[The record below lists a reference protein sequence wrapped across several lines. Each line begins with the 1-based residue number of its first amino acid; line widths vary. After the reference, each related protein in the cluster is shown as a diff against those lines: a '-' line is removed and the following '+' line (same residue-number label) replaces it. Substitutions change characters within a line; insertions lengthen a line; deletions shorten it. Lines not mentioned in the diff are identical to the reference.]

1 MKDEDMEYIRL
12 SENYNNNIL
21 IPINKSPFDFIK
33 NNNSPYFVSMMKYS
47 KSQFEEWQKTNSLKG
62 MSGGKTNKLWADFD
76 CKENVEL
83 ALKEAGIFAE
93 RLLDLGF
100 KETDLQ
106 LSYSGGKGAGIIVD
120 TIQDYTIDQVKALCT
135 QVASGLQ
142 TFDTSM
148 YDHQRIFRVLFT
160 RNEKTGLYKIPL
172 QLSDLQAPD
181 LAQIKADA
189 AQPENYIK
197 EDVFSSYTKA
207 EVILSKELI
216 DPPAP
221 AKIEVVRKHSVD
233 VSTRPTNWKDYKWAL
248 VQGMFEKGER
258 HSAMMV
264 IAATCRGLGYDEM
277 TTTAICQT
285 ADVKHCE
292 RTGDTPISDLEDN
305 IIPSIFSHDWNGG
318 QYSYENNAWLK
329 AYCGRM
335 GFETEKVSDGFVT
348 LDEVGTLFSD
358 YSLNFEKNIVKTG
371 IPGLDENA
379 MFLTSTHNGLLG
391 QPGSGKTTLALQWL
405 QNAST
410 NGVNGVFYSMD
421 MGQPIVYAKLI
432 QREIG
437 CSFKEA
443 MNIFRNDPKRA
454 MLIHEQVKNKYKNTL
469 FNFRSGI
476 TVDQIKKDVQNQ
488 EQATGSKVK
497 LLVIDYLE
505 CMAGPYSDSTANTA
519 YISNQ
524 MKDLANELQV
534 CSVMLLQTQKH
545 STVDI
550 SDPLL
555 SMKQIKGSSVI
566 EQSCSV
572 ILTAWREGY
581 NPRTVESDRF
591 MSFAVV
597 KNRFGT
603 LWSDDFHWNG
613 QRGHIS
619 ELTEEQRDMLAE
631 LRQKKAEEKN
641 KDNEW
646 S

>member
-21 IPINKSPFDFIK
+21 IPVNKSPYEFIK
-33 NNNSPYFVSMMKYS
+33 TNSPYFVSMMKYS
-47 KSQFEEWQKTNSLKG
+47 KSQFEEWQKTKSLKG
-62 MSGGKTNKLWADFD
+62 MNGGKTNKLWADFD

-83 ALKEAGIFAE
+83 ALKEAGVFAE

-135 QVASGLQ
+135 QVASGLK

-172 QLSDLQAPD
+172 DLADLQNPN
-181 LAQIKADA
+181 LAQIKLDA
-189 AQPENYIK
+189 AQPENYDK
-197 EDVFSSYTKA
+197 EAVLSSYTKA

-221 AKIEVVRKHSVD
+221 VKVEVVRKHSVD

-305 IIPSIFSHDWNGG
+305 IIPSIFSDDWNGG

-335 GFETEKVSDGFVT
+335 GFNVNPATDEKTVAIADAFS
-348 LDEVGTLFSD
+348 LFKD
-358 YSLNFEKNIVKTG
+358 YAVNIDKNTIHTG
-371 IPGLDENA
+371 IPELDKKLRLTIGMTFGVVAAPGVGKTSVALQMLNA
-379 MFLTSTHNGLLG
+379 MSRTGEQCVFFSYDMFHALVFQKLVQKHFNMQPEEIFDLFKSGDKEFEDEVMRMLKVEYANVEFCFHAG
-391 QPGSGKTTLALQWL
+391 QTPDDMIATIKHTEEKTGKK
-405 QNAST
+405 
-410 NGVNGVFYSMD
+410 VRFV
-421 MGQPIVYAKLI
+421 V
-432 QREIG
+432 
-437 CSFKEA
+437 
-443 MNIFRNDPKRA
+443 
-454 MLIHEQVKNKYKNTL
+454 
-469 FNFRSGI
+469 
-476 TVDQIKKDVQNQ
+476 VDYN
-488 EQATGSKVK
+488 E
-497 LLVIDYLE
+497 LVISG
-505 CMAGPYSDSTANTA
+505 MSDSTAGSAFVAQKLREIANTM
-519 YISNQ
+519 NLC
-524 MKDLANELQV
+524 LA
-534 CSVMLLQTQKH
+534 LLVQPNKMAG
-545 STVDI
+545 SP
-550 SDPLL
+550 SDELL
-555 SMKQIKGSSVI
+555 SYRNIKGSSAL
-566 EQSCSV
+566 EQSMSV
-572 ILTAWREGY
+572 IVGISRPGY
-581 NPRTVESDRF
+581 DPKRPEEDRF
-591 MSFAVV
+591 MTINCL
-597 KNRFGT
+597 KNRMGRLFNVDLYWDGLTGSVRT
-603 LWSDDFHWNG
+603 LAP
-613 QRGHIS
+613 
-619 ELTEEQRDMLAE
+619 EERNILE
-631 LRQKKAEEKN
+631 EIRRRKAEESE